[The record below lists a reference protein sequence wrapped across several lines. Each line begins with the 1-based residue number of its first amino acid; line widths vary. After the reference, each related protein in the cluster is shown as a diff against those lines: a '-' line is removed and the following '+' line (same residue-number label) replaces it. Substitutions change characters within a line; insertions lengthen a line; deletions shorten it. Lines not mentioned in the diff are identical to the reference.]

1 VDLERNSDLVPAL
14 RHQVAGSCERVSR
27 KVIRMRRD
35 ELAQAAGPDAIVAR
49 VTEPGAELPRQDQGH
64 DHGHGMPTESTR
76 EATYRGHHIVIHT
89 TYRIEV
95 DGMPI
100 EGHLGVTNDG
110 QVHYHAVPNLSFASA
125 VDLVKQL
132 IDTFPDDFQAAT
144 DAHTHGHGQGS

>member
-1 VDLERNSDLVPAL
+1 MKRE
-14 RHQVAGSCERVSR
+14 
-27 KVIRMRRD
+27 
-35 ELAQAAGPDAIVAR
+35 ELARAAESEAIAQRVAER
-49 VTEPGAELPRQDQGH
+49 GARLPRQDRGH
-64 DHGHGMPTESTR
+64 DHGHGGPMESTR
-76 EATYRGHHIVIHT
+76 EETYRGHHIMIRT